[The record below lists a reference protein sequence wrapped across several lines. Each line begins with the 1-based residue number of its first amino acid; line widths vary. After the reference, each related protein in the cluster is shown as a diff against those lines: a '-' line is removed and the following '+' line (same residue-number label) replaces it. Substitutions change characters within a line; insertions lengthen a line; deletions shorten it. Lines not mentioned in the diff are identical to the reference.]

1 MKIGIIGSS
10 GFIGNNLYLYLSKL
24 KNIKVFKYSSY
35 KKNKKNWISTVSQE
49 IKISKPNIIIN
60 CAANQSLKNDKKSIK
75 DILNS
80 NLYSNI
86 DFLEQATQNNSFKGY
101 IYFGTKWEFNQNM
114 EFNPLNF
121 YSTTKHANDIFF
133 NYFSQKKNICTISL
147 KIFDT
152 YGPNDKRSKILNLII
167 DSIKKNKTL
176 KLTPGNQYLDY
187 VHINDLS
194 ELVSKICSDIHKK
207 RLKGFNYYTVS
218 SKKPLKLKKIINY
231 IRYMLKGKTKIKLG
245 AKKYRKIEAM
255 QKIKKL
261 KNYPGWKPKITFV
274 KELSNIIKNL

>member
-10 GFIGNNLYLYLSKL
+10 GFIGNNLYLYLSKF

-35 KKNKKNWISTVSQE
+35 KKYNKNWISTVSQE

-60 CAANQSLKNDKKSIK
+60 CAANQSLKNDRKSIK
-75 DILNS
+75 DLLNS

-86 DFLEQATQNNSFKGY
+86 DFLEEATQYNSFKGY

-121 YSTTKHANDIFF
+121 YSATKHANDIFF
-133 NYFSQKKNICTISL
+133 NYFSQKKNICTVSL

-167 DSIKKNKTL
+167 DSIKKNKIL
-176 KLTPGNQYLDY
+176 KLTPGKQYLDY

-194 ELVSKICSDIHKK
+194 KLVSKICFDIYKK
-207 RLKGFNYYTVS
+207 RLKGFNYFTVS
-218 SKKPLKLKKIINY
+218 SKKPLSLKKIIY
-231 IRYMLKGKTKIKLG
+231 HIRFMLKSKTKIKLG

-261 KNYPGWKPKITFV
+261 KNYPGWKPKINFV
-274 KELSNIIKNL
+274 KELSNILKNL